1 MADNTT
7 PLNAMEYDTKI
18 SQTIP
23 YYTEFHKQTIDVV
36 KNMDY
41 KRIDWLDT
49 GCGTGMLTFK
59 AAREFH
65 NARFL
70 LADPSAEMIF
80 QAKKNMKEIAAD
92 FLVAGS
98 QELNFNNEF
107 TVITA
112 IQAHHYLQKHDRIT
126 AIQKIYKALKPGG
139 IFIGFENV
147 IPDTECVKALE
158 LTRWGKYQIRQGKT
172 EKEAAIHKARC
183 GVDYFPLTIKEHID
197 LLNNTQFKYV
207 NVFWLSYMQMG
218 IFGIK

>member
-7 PLNAMEYDTKI
+7 PLNAIEYDTKI
-18 SQTIP
+18 DLTIP
-23 YYTEFHKQTIDVV
+23 YYTDFHKQTIDVV

-41 KRIDWLDT
+41 KSINWLDT
-49 GCGTGMLTFK
+49 GCGTGMLTFT

-65 NARFL
+65 NVHFL

-80 QAKKNMKEIAAD
+80 QARKNMKEISAD

-112 IQAHHYLQKHDRIT
+112 IQAHHYLRRYDRIT
-126 AIQKIYKALKPGG
+126 AVQKIYKALKPGG
-139 IFIGFENV
+139 IFIGFENI
-147 IPDTECVKALE
+147 IPDSEYIKALE

-172 EKEAAIHKARC
+172 EEETEIHKARC
-183 GVDYFPLTIKEHID
+183 SVDYFPLTIKEYID
-197 LLNNTQFKYV
+197 LLNHTGFTKLY
-207 NVFWLSYMQMG
+207 
-218 IFGIK
+218 